1 VAIKRGGGSVL
12 DKRIRYVYGVNPITG
27 VPCTT
32 RVVVTAEDVTLWQVD
47 QKIESEAAFDDVD
60 TDNLGMVC
68 LSHAAF
74 DEVIDGYIDDT
85 RDENP
90 EEAGA

>member
-1 VAIKRGGGSVL
+1 M
-12 DKRIRYVYGVNPITG
+12 DKHVRYVYGVNPVTG

-32 RVVVTAEDVTLWQVD
+32 RVVVTAADVTLWQVD
-47 QKIESEAAFDDVD
+47 QKIETEAEFDAVD
-60 TDNLGMVC
+60 TDNVGMVC

-85 RDENP
+85 RDENRG
-90 EEAGA
+90 EGEA